1 MSRPDATSRTSPDAR
16 ADARLGARSDARA
29 GDCEGTPRVDLVVML
44 AGGLKPSPLAA
55 AAGRSVLDLSADGQ
69 RSILRHWVD
78 HLSAAFAGLEG
89 DPVPVRIL
97 HGSSLAPT
105 PLDDGAV
112 PRCLKLSI
120 EREGK
125 EFRGPAGV
133 VKDAAEDLPP
143 DARVLV
149 IEAARWFGGDLSAV
163 LRAHHASDHGP
174 DGPVSVTVAA
184 DRRSAPAGIV
194 VLERSTLDPISQLG
208 FMDLKEQWLGRLA
221 EMGRTVRVLA
231 LRSAPCILLR
241 DREGLLAA
249 AKLAAG
255 PALDRPGTVRPLF
268 TESEPG
274 SFAAVSPDSEIGSN
288 TSIVDSVI
296 MHGAVVGSSAIV
308 ARSVICPGAIVDPNE
323 VVVDQVRSAAG
334 GPGARSHAS
343 AGSAGGH
350 RRGRG
355 LGRGEHSG

>member
-1 MSRPDATSRTSPDAR
+1 MS
-16 ADARLGARSDARA
+16 RSDASSNTPSDA
-29 GDCEGTPRVDLVVML
+29 GPGAPGGAPRVDLVVML

-78 HLSAAFAGLEG
+78 HLGAAFAGFGG

-105 PLDDGAV
+105 PLEDRAIPG
-112 PRCLKLSI
+112 CLKLSI

-143 DARVLV
+143 SATVLV
-149 IEAARWFGGDLSAV
+149 IEAARWFGGDLSAII
-163 LRAHHASDHGP
+163 RAHYDSARGP

-221 EMGRTVRVLA
+221 EMGRSVRVLA

-249 AKLAAG
+249 ARLAAG
-255 PALDRPGTVRPLF
+255 PALDRPGAIRPLF
-268 TESEPG
+268 TDTEPG
-274 SFAAVSPDSEIGSN
+274 SFAAVSPDSEIGAN
-288 TSIVDSVI
+288 TSVVDSVI
-296 MHGAVVGSSAIV
+296 MQGALVGSGAIV

-323 VVVDQVRSAAG
+323 VVVDQVRASAG
-334 GPGARSHAS
+334 GHSARSHAS
-343 AGSAGGH
+343 AGSASGSASGSGDKHGH
-350 RRGRG
+350 RHGRG
-355 LGRGEHSG
+355 LERGEHSG

>member
-1 MSRPDATSRTSPDAR
+1 MSRTPDA
-16 ADARLGARSDARA
+16 
-29 GDCEGTPRVDLVVML
+29 RVDLVVML

-55 AAGRSVLDLSADGQ
+55 AAGRSVLDLSADGR

-78 HLSAAFAGLEG
+78 HLGSAFAGCES

-105 PLDDGAV
+105 PLDASSV
-112 PRCLKLSI
+112 PPCLALSI
-120 EREGK
+120 EHERK

-163 LRAHHASDHGP
+163 LRAHHEPERESDTP
-174 DGPVSVTVAA
+174 AAVTVAA
-184 DRRSAPAGIV
+184 DRRNAPAGIV

-208 FMDLKEQWLGRLA
+208 FMDLKEQWLGRLSDL
-221 EMGRTVRVLA
+221 GRSVKVLA
-231 LRSAPCILLR
+231 LRSTPCILLR

-249 AKLAAG
+249 AKLATSPSGGAG
-255 PALDRPGTVRPLF
+255 PAFQTLF

-274 SFAAVSPDSEIGSN
+274 TFAAVSEDSRIGAN

-296 MHGAVVGSSAIV
+296 MEGAVVGPGAIV
-308 ARSVICPGAIVDPNE
+308 ARSVVCPGAIVEPNE
-323 VVVDQVRSAAG
+323 VVVDQVRAAFS
-334 GPGARSHAS
+334 GPAARPHRSS
-343 AGSAGGH
+343 EPGRRAG
-350 RRGRG
+350 RTPV
-355 LGRGEHSG
+355 RGEHSG